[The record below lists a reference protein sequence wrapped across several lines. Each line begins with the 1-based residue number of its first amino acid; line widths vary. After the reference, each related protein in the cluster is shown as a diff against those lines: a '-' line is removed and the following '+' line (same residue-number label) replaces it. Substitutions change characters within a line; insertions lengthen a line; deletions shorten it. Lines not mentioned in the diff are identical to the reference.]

1 MVLMQE
7 KGFFHMVPFFALW
20 GTGMKAIKP
29 AVRKRGQALR
39 DERLIS
45 RKDGKALRKG
55 VILKID
61 SSAVGMESARRY
73 TSSKTT
79 ARGFSIMDYRQG
91 LAQGDGSQ
99 DTGLSTSQQGKRM
112 TQGFMWS
119 NSLSSWQGR
128 LEISST
134 NVSISSGSNSGL
146 FQIRQTTAQYLF
158 ELFFGRGTGS
168 RLQEWSQEY
177 SYSQTG
183 GMNLYGS
190 VNQSGTV
197 LNLFEQTRQ
206 SETESTVFSTT
217 GTVYTADGREIK
229 FNVDVGMSRSFE
241 QTFGKNVELDRLAA
255 LCDPL
260 VINLDTD
267 VAGLSDQKFYFDID
281 GDGEKDEINSLNA
294 GSGYLALDKNEDGV
308 INDGNELFGTKSGNG
323 FADLAK
329 YDSDGNGW
337 IDENDPI
344 WSKLKIWCRD
354 ENGNDVLYRLADKGV
369 GAICLQNVS
378 TDFALKGEGN
388 QTKGAI
394 RNTGIFLYE
403 NGAAG
408 TVQHVDVAKY
418 AGKA

>member
-1 MVLMQE
+1 
-7 KGFFHMVPFFALW
+7 
-20 GTGMKAIKP
+20 MK
-29 AVRKRGQALR
+29 
-39 DERLIS
+39 RLLS
-45 RKDGKALRKG
+45 RKNGKALRKG

-73 TSSKTT
+73 TSSKTA

-99 DTGLSTSQQGKRM
+99 DTGLSTGQQGKRM

-119 NSLSSWQGR
+119 NSLNSWQGR

-134 NVSISSGSNSGL
+134 KVSISSGSNSGL

-177 SYSQTG
+177 SYSQSG
-183 GMNLYGS
+183 GVNLYGS
-190 VNQSGTV
+190 VSQSGTV

-206 SETESTVFSTT
+206 SETESTAFSTT

-281 GDGEKDEINSLNA
+281 GDGEKDEINTLNA

-323 FADLAK
+323 FSDLAK

-378 TDFALKGEGN
+378 TDFALKGEDN

-394 RNTGIFLYE
+394 RNTGVFLYE

-408 TVQHVDVAKY
+408 TIQHVDVAKY
-418 AGKA
+418 TGKA

>member
-1 MVLMQE
+1 
-7 KGFFHMVPFFALW
+7 
-20 GTGMKAIKP
+20 
-29 AVRKRGQALR
+29 
-39 DERLIS
+39 
-45 RKDGKALRKG
+45 
-55 VILKID
+55 
-61 SSAVGMESARRY
+61 
-73 TSSKTT
+73 
-79 ARGFSIMDYRQG
+79 MDYRQG

-99 DTGLSTSQQGKRM
+99 DTGLSTGQQGKRM

-119 NSLSSWQGR
+119 NSLNSWQGR

-134 NVSISSGSNSGL
+134 KVSISSGSNSGL

-177 SYSQTG
+177 SYSQSG
-183 GMNLYGS
+183 GVNLYGS
-190 VNQSGTV
+190 VSQSGTV

-206 SETESTVFSTT
+206 SETESTAFSTT

-281 GDGEKDEINSLNA
+281 GDGEKDEINTLNA

-323 FADLAK
+323 FSDLAK

-378 TDFALKGEGN
+378 TDFALKGEDN

-394 RNTGIFLYE
+394 RNTGVFLYE

-408 TVQHVDVAKY
+408 TIQHVDVAKY
-418 AGKA
+418 TGKA